1 MDQLTFPLLFEP
13 KTMERMETFP
23 LMRYMGSK
31 YKLIPW
37 LNETFNELE
46 FNSAMDAFSGSGVVS
61 YLLKSMGKEVH
72 SNDFL
77 TFSAT
82 ITKAL
87 VENNSTMIEKS
98 DLDFLMNLDVKSD
111 NFIESTFENV
121 FFSKNELIFLDKIS
135 QNISEFS
142 SPYKKAL
149 ALTALFRSCLKKQP
163 RGVFTISGN
172 LEKYD
177 DGRRDLKLSL
187 AEHFL
192 EQTRINNKVI
202 FDNSKNNISYNENIF
217 ELKKPGFNP
226 DLVYFDPPYVPPS
239 DDNCYIKRY
248 HFLEG
253 LSKYW
258 HGEKIM
264 EETKVK
270 KIQKKF
276 TPFSYK
282 KTAINAFET
291 LFDQFS
297 DSTLVL
303 SYSSNAFPDLD
314 TLVSLMKNEKSIVEV
329 RTKPHRYN
337 FGNHATA
344 LRSNVLEYLIIGQ
357 D

>member
-1 MDQLTFPLLFEP
+1 
-13 KTMERMETFP
+13 MERMEVFP

-31 YKLIPW
+31 YKLVPW
-37 LNETFNELE
+37 LHETFSDLD
-46 FNSAMDAFSGSGVVS
+46 FNSALDAFSGSGVVS
-61 YLLKSMGKEVH
+61 YLFKSMGKEVY

-77 TFSAT
+77 TFSST
-82 ITKAL
+82 IAKAL
-87 VENNSTMIEKS
+87 IENNSTLMDEN
-98 DLDFLMNLDVKSD
+98 DLEQLLNLEVESD
-111 NFIESTFENV
+111 NFIETTFENV

-135 QNISEFS
+135 QNISGLS
-142 SPYKKAL
+142 SPYKKSL

-187 AEHFL
+187 KEHFL
-192 EQTRINNKVI
+192 EQSKINNKVI
-202 FDNSKNNISYNENIF
+202 FDNSRKNVSYNSNIF
-217 ELKKPGFNP
+217 ELKKPNLNP
-226 DLVYFDPPYVPPS
+226 DLVYFDPPYVPTS
-239 DDNCYIKRY
+239 DDNCYVKRY

-258 HGEKIM
+258 YREKIM
-264 EETKVK
+264 KETKVK
-270 KIQKKF
+270 KIQKIF

-282 KTAINAFET
+282 KTAIEAFEI

-297 DSTLVL
+297 NSTLVL

-314 TLVSLMKNEKSIVEV
+314 TLVSLMKNQKSNIEIKS
-329 RTKPHRYN
+329 KPHRYN

-344 LRSNVLEYLIIGQ
+344 LRSNVMEYLIIGQ